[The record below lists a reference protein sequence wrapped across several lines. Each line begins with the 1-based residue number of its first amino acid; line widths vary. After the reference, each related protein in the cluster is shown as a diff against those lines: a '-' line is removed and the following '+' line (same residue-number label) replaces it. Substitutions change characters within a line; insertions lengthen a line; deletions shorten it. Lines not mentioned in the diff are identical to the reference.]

1 MSDNINMN
9 KFIDNFNKVSL
20 FKIPKKNSKN
30 HDESDHDKGDHDESD
45 HDKGDHD
52 KGDHDKGKKEGVLHK
67 IRYLID
73 KVIGVVLLIS
83 VVYVLYILF
92 SNKQ

>member
-45 HDKGDHD
+45 HDKG
-52 KGDHDKGKKEGVLHK
+52 KKEGVLHK